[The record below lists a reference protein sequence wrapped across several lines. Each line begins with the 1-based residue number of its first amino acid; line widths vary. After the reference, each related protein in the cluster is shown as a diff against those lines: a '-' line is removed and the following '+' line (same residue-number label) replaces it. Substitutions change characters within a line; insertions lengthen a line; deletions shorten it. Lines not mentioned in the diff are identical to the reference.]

1 MNLDPLLSPAMDTG
15 LPLALAAL
23 SSRLLGVVAIVFG
36 VTVVRFSQTI
46 GVGIANAI
54 IRKPDIITEP
64 QPPKEGLR
72 ESATFFGRCI
82 GVFLVPWG
90 ALWVVAG
97 GAAVLA
103 GRWG

>member
-15 LPLALAAL
+15 LPLALVAL

-36 VTVVRFSQTI
+36 VTVVR
-46 GVGIANAI
+46 
-54 IRKPDIITEP
+54 
-64 QPPKEGLR
+64 
-72 ESATFFGRCI
+72 
-82 GVFLVPWG
+82 
-90 ALWVVAG
+90 WVVAG